1 MGLYPSKIL
10 SVLVPVALSRSDR
23 CLSQPI
29 SSEFVSEAD
38 RQRWLQ
44 LAEGFP
50 VEQSLGL
57 AVGGTGRRFGSREA
71 YRLHE
76 LSHIQSRGK
85 SRGSASHAS
94 ADLRVAVFIAMP
106 GRRDTEPRGTGSA
119 ASGLS
124 HEDRN
129 SATPTGE
136 LCIGIAEVS
145 C

>member
-50 VEQSLGL
+50 MEQSLGH

-76 LSHIQSRGK
+76 LSHIQSRRK

-106 GRRDTEPRGTGSA
+106 GRRDTERGTGSA
-119 ASGLS
+119 GGLS